1 MNEAHFHLTV
11 NHLPIIIPIV
21 GFLILVGGMIL
32 KSDIIKRT
40 AYAVFFLGALTTI
53 PAFASG
59 EGAEEI
65 IEPMEHMINMGIS
78 HHIIHEHEEAAE
90 SFALL
95 SYALGLLSLI
105 ALWANWKKKSIAN
118 AAQYVILVLSLAVL
132 YTGKQTGTTGGEV
145 RHTEIRSGSTSTNSS
160 MEHEEHEEE
169 HED

>member
-59 EGAEEI
+59 EGAEE
-65 IEPMEHMINMGIS
+65 MVEHMEGVT

-118 AAQYVILVLSLAVL
+118 SAQYVILVLSLAVL
-132 YTGKQTGTTGGEV
+132 YTGKKTGTTGGEV
-145 RHTEIRSGSTSTNSS
+145 RHTEIRSGCTSTNSS
-160 MEHEEHEEE
+160 MELDEHEEE

>member
-59 EGAEEI
+59 EGAEE
-65 IEPMEHMINMGIS
+65 MVEHMEGVT

-160 MEHEEHEEE
+160 MEHDEHEEE

>member
-32 KSDIIKRT
+32 KSEIIKRT
-40 AYAVFFLGALTTI
+40 AYAVFFFGALTTI
-53 PAFASG
+53 PAFSSG

-65 IEPMEHMINMGIS
+65 VEHMEGVT

-90 SFALL
+90 TFALL

-105 ALWANWKKKSIAN
+105 ALWANWKKKSFAGN
-118 AAQYVILVLSLAVL
+118 AQYVILALSLVVL
-132 YTGKQTGTTGGEV
+132 FTGNVTGTTGGEV
-145 RHTEIRSGSTSTNSS
+145 RHTEIRPGYVQDPDS
-160 MEHEEHEEE
+160 MDHDDHDD
-169 HED
+169 HDED

>member
-59 EGAEEI
+59 EGAEE
-65 IEPMEHMINMGIS
+65 MVEHMEGVT

-95 SYALGLLSLI
+95 SYALGLLSLL

-118 AAQYVILVLSLAVL
+118 SAQYVILVLSLAVL
-132 YTGKQTGTTGGEV
+132 YTGKKTGTTGGEV
-145 RHTEIRSGSTSTNSS
+145 RHTEIRSGGTSTNSS
-160 MEHEEHEEE
+160 MEHDEHEEE

>member
-32 KSDIIKRT
+32 KSEIIKRT

-59 EGAEEI
+59 EGAEEMVEH
-65 IEPMEHMINMGIS
+65 IEGVT

-90 SFALL
+90 TFALL

-118 AAQYVILVLSLAVL
+118 TAQYVILVLSLAVL
-132 YTGKQTGTTGGEV
+132 FTGRKTGTTGGEI
-145 RHTEIRSGSTSTNSS
+145 RHTEIRSGSAQNLDL
-160 MEHEEHEEE
+160 MDHDEHHRDD
-169 HED
+169 ED